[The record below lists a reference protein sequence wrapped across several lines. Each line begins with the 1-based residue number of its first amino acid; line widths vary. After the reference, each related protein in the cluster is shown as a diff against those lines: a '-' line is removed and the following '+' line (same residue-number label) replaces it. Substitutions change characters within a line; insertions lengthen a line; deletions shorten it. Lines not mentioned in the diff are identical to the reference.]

1 MSRLSARCTVL
12 ALSASV
18 LVALTGC
25 TDTSPPATIPVQTQ
39 PNPGEDAI
47 ALPAESVSAAVTKAV
62 DALPGLI
69 DAALEQSGVP
79 GLAVAVVHDG
89 EIVYKR

>member
-47 ALPAESVSAAVTKAV
+47 ALPAE
-62 DALPGLI
+62 
-69 DAALEQSGVP
+69 
-79 GLAVAVVHDG
+79 
-89 EIVYKR
+89 